1 MVSPEIEKKLSDLS
15 SDYIYNEGLGNIIL
29 LAISAADRKM
39 GEGASIPYEIP
50 AEIADIRNK
59 ADKYITELEDILNGD
74 GDRFKALEEIGE
86 LKKKLTGFYK
96 NIYDYYSEWNMLSA
110 SVNDETAIRK
120 YKEEHLG
127 LKKVEYDMFYTDCIN
142 FLTGSENISE
152 LRKYT
157 AQLLKCM
164 PMRMAR
170 AKFFDIVL
178 RSLRA
183 AFDGESED
191 CIRKSLEAFKRG
203 CVPSSAEGYGKIFP
217 EIAQWIESKKETA
230 PALLDDEKLA
240 AEYEDF
246 GFMLDSLQ
254 KIEDYF
260 TEIYDDLNSLIIVLY
275 LNFTFDELTEQSPVY
290 SDLFHAVVDIMTG
303 ETPQDEAEALVETLK
318 SKLEEAFEPIID
330 KINDINDKEISL
342 IDKIGT
348 MSALSEDTQKSI
360 SAEGFIRG
368 IYYSNINDE
377 IFDFDID
384 PDSPT
389 ATKDFAEEQYASFIS
404 FMQDYYKDLPMHIR
418 KSNMLMLLG
427 SIPVSMDIP
436 DTMDYV
442 KSSVENCIDVEQ
454 RLLIIDKAGEVF
466 ISNGFSYQGENDD
479 DECGCH
485 DHHHGHGHDCGCH
498 DHHDHDHDCGCHDH
512 HDHDHDCGCHDHHDH
527 DHECGCHDHHDHDH
541 HCH

>member
-15 SDYIYNEGLGNIIL
+15 ADYIYNEGLGNIIL
-29 LAISAADRKM
+29 LAISATDRKM
-39 GEGASIPYEIP
+39 GDGASVPYEIP
-50 AEIADIRNK
+50 KKIIDIRNR
-59 ADKYITELEDILNGD
+59 ADNYIIDLEDLLNGNK
-74 GDRFKALEEIGE
+74 DRFKALEEIGN
-86 LKKKLTGFYK
+86 LKKEIVSLYK

-110 SVNDETAIRK
+110 SINDETAIRK
-120 YKEEHLG
+120 YKEQNLG

-142 FLTGSENISE
+142 FLTSSENISE

-191 CIRKSLEAFKRG
+191 CIKKSLDAFKRG
-203 CVPSSAEGYGKIFP
+203 CVPSSADGYGSIFP
-217 EIAQWIESKKETA
+217 EIAQWISSKKEVS
-230 PALLDDEKLA
+230 PSVLSDEQLS

-290 SDLFHAVVDIMTG
+290 SDLFHTVVDIMTG
-303 ETPQDEAEALVETLK
+303 ETPQDEAETLLETLK
-318 SKLEEAFEPIID
+318 SQLEEAFEPIID
-330 KINDINDKEISL
+330 KINYINDKEIAL

-348 MSALSEDTQKSI
+348 MSSLSEETQKSI

-384 PDSPT
+384 ENSKI
-389 ATKDFAEEQYASFIS
+389 ASKEFSESQYSEFIN

-436 DTMDYV
+436 DTMDYI
-442 KSSVENCIDVEQ
+442 KSSVDNCIDVEQ
-454 RLLIIDKAGEVF
+454 RLLIIDKSGQVF
-466 ISNGFSYQGENDD
+466 ISNGFSYQGEH
-479 DECGCH
+479 DEDNHDCSCH
-485 DHHHGHGHDCGCH
+485 DHHDHHDCGCH
-498 DHHDHDHDCGCHDH
+498 DHDHSHN
-512 HDHDHDCGCHDHHDH
+512 
-527 DHECGCHDHHDHDH
+527 CGCHDHHDHDH
-541 HCH
+541 HSH